1 MKLPNLG
8 IRNRMLLLGIL
19 PAALIFTVIHVTNS
33 ESVENA
39 LLEFA
44 EEILRERTAVIATE
58 IDRGTLQA
66 VTASRTMAIAAE
78 NGLFG
83 QREKSMSF
91 AKSILEQNPQF
102 TAAYF
107 GYETNAD
114 GRDADASATLP
125 KEALGKDGRFL
136 PYYFREL
143 ADDTKISLEP
153 CVGLEKLYY
162 AGCKQR
168 AENPADT
175 NKAMVTEPY
184 DYEGKFMVEQTY
196 PIMIDGKF
204 AGVAGVD
211 RALDQLT
218 KDLEAIKVRQK
229 EAGWNID
236 IILVSRLGSVIA
248 STVDGV
254 DMKTKKIGVTEYA
267 DVLQQFHD
275 GSTGPAIT
283 TDLLSDTDPLSKEQC
298 FYAAK
303 EIPTGSWTVVMELPR
318 KDVIA
323 KITGP
328 LLFTLAVAIV
338 GFSTVLGLIYWLTAS
353 LTRRIEQSAH
363 AAQRVAEG
371 DLTGAALEE
380 TAISCTDESGQ
391 LLRDIGAMT
400 GSLREIVSQVKR
412 SGVDLTSTAKQL
424 SAASSQQESVV
435 QAFEKSTSEAA
446 VASRE
451 ISVTGKELGETMADV
466 ADVATDTAEVA
477 SAGREDLTGVG
488 QTMSHLETATG
499 EFSERL
505 SLIRQRAE
513 DINVVIT
520 TITKVADQTNLLSI
534 NAAIEAEKAGEYG
547 HGFLVVAR
555 EIRRL
560 ADQTAVAT
568 LDIERLVEQM
578 QQAVAAGVMQ
588 MDRFSA
594 EVKTGVQKVSSISE
608 QFSTVID
615 KVQGLNQR
623 FDQVN
628 EGMQAQTSGATQI
641 AENLV
646 SLSDN
651 SKAATETL
659 TEFRKASAHMED
671 AIEGMTNTVS
681 RFRIIDA

>member
-1 MKLPNLG
+1 MKIPNLG
-8 IRNRMLLLGIL
+8 IRHRMLLLGIL
-19 PAALIFTVIHVTNS
+19 PAVIIFTVIHITNS
-33 ESVENA
+33 QSVENA
-39 LLEFA
+39 LLELA

-66 VTASRTMAIAAE
+66 VTASRTMAMAAE
-78 NGLFG
+78 HGLFG
-83 QREKSMSF
+83 EREDSMAL
-91 AKSILEQNPQF
+91 AKSVLEGNPQF

-107 GYETNAD
+107 GYEPDAD
-114 GRDADASATLP
+114 GQDAQAIDSLP
-125 KEALGKDGRFL
+125 KEALGEGGRFL

-143 ADDTKISLEP
+143 SDDTKISLEP
-153 CVGLEKLYY
+153 LVGLEKLYY
-162 AGCKQR
+162 EGCKKR
-168 AENPADT
+168 AENPAET

-184 DYEGKFMVEQTY
+184 DYEGKFMVEQTF

-218 KDLEAIKVRQK
+218 EDLEAIKTRQK

-248 STVDGV
+248 STVDGA
-254 DMKTKKIGVTEYA
+254 DMKTKKISATEYA
-267 DVLQQFHD
+267 RILEKFHD
-275 GSTGPAIT
+275 GSTGPSIT
-283 TDLLSDTDPLSKEQC
+283 KNLVSDTDPLSKETC

-303 EIPTGSWTVVMELPR
+303 EVPTGSWTVVMQLPR
-318 KDVIA
+318 KDVVA
-323 KITGP
+323 KISGP

-338 GFSTVLGLIYWLTAS
+338 GFSTILGLIYWLTAS
-353 LTRRIEQSAH
+353 LTRRIEQSAK

-371 DLTGAALEE
+371 DLTGSVLEQ
-380 TAISCTDESGQ
+380 TTISSTDEAGQ
-391 LLRDIGAMT
+391 LLHDIDAMT

-412 SGVDLTSTAKQL
+412 SGVELTSTAKQL
-424 SAASSQQESVV
+424 STASSQQESVV
-435 QAFEKSTSEAA
+435 QAFEKSTGEAA

-466 ADVATDTAEVA
+466 AEVATDTAEVA
-477 SAGREDLTGVG
+477 SAGREGLTGVG
-488 QTMSHLETATG
+488 QTMSHLESATG

-505 SLIRQRAE
+505 AIIRERAE

-594 EVKTGVQKVSSISE
+594 EVKTGVEKVSGISE

-651 SKAATETL
+651 SKAASETIA
-659 TEFRKASAHMED
+659 EFRKASAHMEE

-681 RFRIIDA
+681 RFRIVDA